1 MEVYC
6 RCSRES
12 IQHHVKV
19 HVTHWWL
26 ESTSSEPHGFLLSM
40 VGGGGRGLEASL
52 LDAREEMNATDCPLQ
67 ALSQCSARSQIPYL
81 PIGPFT
87 YQHVICKHVSS
98 SEQAC
103 VAVCSTMTMT
113 MTPNTGVLVTTFLN
127 HRDNHSIPSLPLLEH
142 CHFPLPPP
150 RYTQLIHP
158 SSPALGMRI
167 SALSSIP

>member
-1 MEVYC
+1 MYC
-6 RCSRES
+6 CRVTSASRES
-12 IQHHVKV
+12 RCHS
-19 HVTHWWL
+19 L
-26 ESTSSEPHGFLLSM
+26 ESTSSEPHGFSLSM
-40 VGGGGRGLEASL
+40 VGAADVAWRLRYWTRMSM
-52 LDAREEMNATDCPLQ
+52 RATNCPLQ

-113 MTPNTGVLVTTFLN
+113 MTPNTGLLVTTFLN